1 MSHFFQLKEIVMD
14 LGINGRD
21 ALITGAS
28 GGIGLATARQLAEEG
43 VRLVLTD
50 LRLETL
56 QDSCAGLPGEP
67 LLLAADMTRQADV
80 DALVER
86 AEARFGQVDIVVHT
100 AGVTGAKGDPLT
112 LSDEDYQEAWSTDF
126 FSAVRVARAT
136 LPAMRQRGWGR
147 LVCITSENAVQP
159 YWEEAVYN
167 VAKAALAAFVK
178 NLSYREAAHGVLCNT
193 VAPAFI
199 ASPMTDG
206 MMKQRAEQLGV
217 SFDEAIQ
224 SFLEE
229 ERPGIVQKRRG
240 TVEEVAAA
248 IALLVSARAS
258 FINGS
263 NLRVDGGSV
272 QAIQN

>member
-1 MSHFFQLKEIVMD
+1 MD
-14 LGINGRD
+14 LRIKGRV

-28 GGIGLATARQLAEEG
+28 GGIGLATAKLLGEEG

-50 LRLETL
+50 LDLHSLEK
-56 QDSCAGLPGEP
+56 SCAGLPGEP
-67 LLLAADMTRQADV
+67 LLLAADMTVQNEV
-80 DALVER
+80 DQLVKQ

-112 LSDEDYQEAWSTDF
+112 LADADYEEAWSTDF
-126 FSAVRVARAT
+126 FSAVRIARAT
-136 LPAMRQRGWGR
+136 VPQMRTRKWGR

-178 NLSYREAAHGVLCNT
+178 NLSYKEAAHGVLCNT
-193 VAPAFI
+193 VSPAFI
-199 ASPMTDG
+199 ETAMTDG

-217 SFDEAIQ
+217 SFEEAVA
-224 SFLEE
+224 SFLDE

-240 TVEEVAAA
+240 QVEEVAAA
-248 IALLVSARAS
+248 IALLVSERGS

-272 QAIQN
+272 QAVQN

>member
-1 MSHFFQLKEIVMD
+1 MD
-14 LGINGRD
+14 LAIKGRV

-28 GGIGLATARQLAEEG
+28 GGIGLATAKQLSEEG
-43 VRLVLTD
+43 VHLILTD
-50 LRLETL
+50 LKLDAL
-56 QDSCAGLPGEP
+56 QKAAEGLPGEP
-67 LLLAADMTRQADV
+67 LLLAADMTQQSEV
-80 DALVER
+80 DNLIKQG
-86 AEARFGQVDIVVHT
+86 EARFGQVDIVVHT
-100 AGVTGAKGDPLT
+100 AGVTGAKGDPLE

-126 FSAVRVARAT
+126 FSAVRVARAAI
-136 LPAMRQRGWGR
+136 PPMRARGWGR
-147 LVCITSENAVQP
+147 LVCITSENSVQP

-167 VAKAALAAFVK
+167 VAKAALGAFIK
-178 NLSYREAAHGVLCNT
+178 NLSYKEAAHGVLCNT

-199 ASPMTDG
+199 ETGMTDG
-206 MMKQRAEQLGV
+206 MMKKRAEELGV
-217 SFDEAIQ
+217 SFEQAIQ

-240 TVEEVAAA
+240 KVEEVAAA
-248 IALLVSARAS
+248 IALLVSDRAS